1 MDDSDH
7 DEADCLARWEGHVGK
22 NVWSCAIS
30 PEKKMVATGG
40 QDSGIRLW
48 SLMSIRNNNIGK
60 CIIRM
65 ETYPHN

>member
-7 DEADCLARWEGHVGK
+7 DEVDCLARWEGHVGK

-60 CIIRM
+60 CIVRL
-65 ETYPHN
+65 EAYPYI